1 MTAVQAPVPVS
12 RGVRRMWGVSSRNP
26 KDFFTRVDENGDGCH
41 RHQTV
46 TTAEKCSSAGQVAV
60 VLAYVNEFQF
70 LAA

>member
-12 RGVRRMWGVSSRNP
+12 RGIRSMWGGGSRNP

-46 TTAEKCSSAGQVAV
+46 ATAERCRNSGSVAV

-70 LAA
+70 LG